1 MNGPTVMLNSIC
13 SKGHHLKR
21 TLKNTIKKNPEI
33 YTEMYMYTIEK
44 KYKTYRHVHINHK
57 FTYQQCI
64 SKTSTYCKC
73 TWLLFFIYEAF
84 AGEIFSSEGS
94 NLL

>member
-21 TLKNTIKKNPEI
+21 TFKNTIKKNPEI

-44 KYKTYRHVHINHK
+44 KIQN
-57 FTYQQCI
+57 
-64 SKTSTYCKC
+64 
-73 TWLLFFIYEAF
+73 L
-84 AGEIFSSEGS
+84 SSRAHQP
-94 NLL
+94 